1 MPRGDGTGPMGT
13 GPRTGGGFGF
23 CRKNANAEIAEVSRG
38 VGQGGFPRGGG
49 RGNCYGV
56 GRGMGRRGFGFR
68 GRTSQQDEKT
78 ILSNRVT
85 ALESELTATRE
96 RIASLDNDATQKQE

>member
-1 MPRGDGTGPMGT
+1 MPRGDGTGPKGM

-23 CRKNANAEIAEVSRG
+23 CGSSANAGAAEELRG

-49 RGNCYGV
+49 RGNCYGG

-68 GRTSQQDEKT
+68 GRASQQDEKT
-78 ILSNRVT
+78 ILSNRAI
-85 ALESELTATRE
+85 ALESELAATRE
-96 RIASLDNDATQKQE
+96 RIESLDKNTGLKQE